1 MDDQKNKMNTSEFH
15 KVIIIGGGFAGLG
28 AAIKMKEQG
37 IEDFILLEK
46 GDELGGVW
54 RENTYP
60 GCACDV
66 PSALYSYSFE
76 PNPKWSRV
84 FAPQAEIKT
93 YLQDVAAKHQI
104 MPFVRLGHE
113 ALSATW
119 SDQDGCWIIQ
129 TNQGEFR
136 AQFSIMAC
144 GPMHEPVLPAV
155 SGIENFA
162 GEIFHSSRWRHDIDL
177 TGKRVAVIGTGASA
191 IQFVPQIQP
200 QVSQLTVFQR
210 TAQWILPK
218 SDMNLPKPVQ
228 ALFKLLPLTQQLM
241 RGGVYGIFETI
252 NGGIQSPTAMKQF
265 QRLAKLHLQL
275 TIKDPELRRKLTPD
289 FIIGCKRI
297 LQSNNWYPAL
307 AQPNVRVIASG
318 LAKVE
323 GNTLIASDGS
333 QCEADIIILGTGFE
347 IAEPPIAKR
356 VFNRFGQSMA
366 EVWQGSPEGY
376 KGTMVADCPN
386 GFLMFGPNVAVSSSA
401 FIIIEAQ
408 LTHIMDALR
417 QAIELDIQTIEP
429 DPEKTAVYNEKIQA
443 ALQSTVWNKGGC
455 QSYFL
460 DRNGRNSVAWPW
472 TTFKLREQLSAFNL
486 AEYRLNHASEQQESV
501 SV

>member
-104 MPFVRLGHE
+104 MPFVRFGHE

-177 TGKRVAVIGTGASA
+177 TGKRIAVIGTGASA

-218 SDMNLPKPVQ
+218 SDMNLPKSVQ

-307 AQPNVRVIASG
+307 AQPNVSVIASG

-366 EVWQGSPEGY
+366 EVWKGSPEGY

-408 LTHIMDALR
+408 LTYIMDALR

>member
-200 QVSQLTVFQR
+200 QVSQLMVFQR